1 MYTGFHGLS
10 LVLEIQG
17 CSAAPCSGRTWTPDL
32 LGADPTATNIWTAG
46 WALYLKTSHVSCSVL
61 GFPPGLTGPRRSG
74 RIVSAGKLSYGPV
87 GPRAQHRQFNH
98 EMPSQ
103 SYRTIKCS
111 SQRNE
116 GWIYGTKEVRET
128 QTGSGILSGHHPKV
142 TVELKKKNLLMEKT
156 RKERKDRNIVRTDVL
171 SSSVNINL

>member
-1 MYTGFHGLS
+1 MIHTR
-10 LVLEIQG
+10 
-17 CSAAPCSGRTWTPDL
+17 AALD
-32 LGADPTATNIWTAG
+32 
-46 WALYLKTSHVSCSVL
+46 
-61 GFPPGLTGPRRSG
+61 RRSATVWG
-74 RIVSAGKLSYGPV
+74 NLV
-87 GPRAQHRQFNH
+87 GDTGLFSCGNKGL
-98 EMPSQ
+98 PSQ

-171 SSSVNINL
+171 STGAVNNNL